1 MMHSLPMA
9 GAKGRAH
16 LMASTFAW
24 RGRVVFTFIV
34 LANTN
39 PPLRS
44 LTTATIEEKRGPTAA
59 STSILKDKHGGGIQV

>member
-9 GAKGRAH
+9 GAKERAH
-16 LMASTFAW
+16 LMASASAW

-39 PPLRS
+39 PLLRS

-59 STSILKDKHGGGIQV
+59 STLILKDKHGGGIQV